1 MKADIIPSILS
12 LDEAEIQGNLNIL
25 EKYFKTVQI
34 DVMDG
39 KFVPQKR
46 FSPDF
51 VSKLMTTMQKEVHL
65 MVNKPDKIAD
75 EYIKA
80 GAKTIIF
87 HIEAVKNPFTLIK
100 KLKNRKIKVGIAV
113 NPETGLQKVKPY
125 LDKIDQLLIM
135 TVNPGKGGQKL
146 IQSMLN
152 KVKEARKLS
161 KKLIIEVDGGIN
173 NSNIKEA
180 ISAGANYVV
189 VGSALVDGDLKKN
202 IKEFKELIR

>member
-39 KFVPQKR
+39 KFVPQKS

>member
-51 VSKLMTTMQKEVHL
+51 VSKLKTTMQKEAHL
-65 MVNKPDKIAD
+65 MVDEPDKLVD

>member
-51 VSKLMTTMQKEVHL
+51 VSKLKTTMQKEVHL
-65 MVNKPDKIAD
+65 MVDEPDKLVD